1 MSSSSSNNQGQGMP
15 QLEAELNHWIADTI
29 DAHDQHATRHLVE
42 EVTQLCSK
50 WTSNRT
56 LPSRVVVEILNR
68 VERGLNRMPHTSN
81 TRSLLLYN
89 IANIYR
95 KKRDYREAC
104 MYLSAALDDTETY
117 LSSVINLKLAEVLS
131 KLGRHEEAF
140 GHASRAIAMLTTL
153 PETNGH
159 LSRSSSTSS
168 TTAAH
173 CVEPAVLWATAAAY
187 DIIATELAH
196 LGQIRDAVRAH
207 LQAYECAVAAAGPH
221 GHDTPAVRSYRHR
234 YLMATLRL
242 PEPAS
247 AKPTRGS
254 PRCVNWLAPFART
267 KNVDSSRHSPR
278 GNLERRSVGQR
289 PSTTAGSR
297 RDRTCS
303 PQPRESPLVDRA
315 RQFDNF
321 NVQVYDREDGVLI
334 RAMEALSTH
343 RTTVSGYVYISD
355 GDLANLLSHY
365 SGSHHYGAPTNDYKD
380 TREFLR
386 ALCDSLTIKRST
398 TVAGKSLSITFQSPE
413 VYRSLNILGRAKHR
427 GLPGRTAA
435 GSLTP
440 RAPLGRRLHEMRR
453 RRFHGAQASSQQ
465 QHVHSA
471 MTNTKTYHDN
481 DGFHGFC
488 SGRGEP
494 FLSAHYGE
502 DKVYS
507 QDGTADLF
515 SSEVEGEE
523 MSEASSSRFTSPHR
537 GFSPTLP
544 EAAPRM
550 DPSRRPSGGRRL
562 FANISGSGP
571 KSARL
576 LVPSSSGMVAANAA
590 PRRANASRG
599 PSGRSRTGGVT
610 SLPTAYPDDQL
621 VAMEEAPYW
630 RQHRRPMDDSR
641 GSAARGTGRILDR
654 VSKIYRPTERPR
666 PRSAFT
672 NPQTGGTHQP
682 RIQSSRSRPQ
692 SARRPASARSQPRP
706 AAAADDPSDQIDRY
720 MRSLVDGAGHDRLG
734 NLTRPISS
742 KSRKHRRE
750 YHQPATVEPG
760 FVYDD
765 PTEDP
770 VLDSVEEI
778 LEDPQEVEEEA
789 LFTEED
795 LILEGPEDYRPQE
808 TENDTF
814 SGRSSQ
820 ECSDAALFEHLSYEV
835 DDYP

>member
-1 MSSSSSNNQGQGMP
+1 MEVRHKGEAKSNRPTRLDSIAASGRLEG
-15 QLEAELNHWIADTI
+15 LEAELNHWIADTI

-50 WTSNRT
+50 WTSDRT

-117 LSSVINLKLAEVLS
+117 LSSVINLNLADVLS

-140 GHASRAIAMLTTL
+140 GHASRSDRISSSKTLILIRAIAILTTL

-159 LSRSSSTSS
+159 HSRSSSTSS
-168 TTAAH
+168 TYTTVH

-207 LQAYECAVAAAGPH
+207 LQAYEFAVAAAGSH

-247 AKPTRGS
+247 AKPTRES
-254 PRCVNWLAPFART
+254 PRCVKSLAPFPRT
-267 KNVDSSRHSPR
+267 KNGDS
-278 GNLERRSVGQR
+278 GR
-289 PSTTAGSR
+289 PS
-297 RDRTCS
+297 
-303 PQPRESPLVDRA
+303 PQCTPVLA

-334 RAMEALSTH
+334 RATEALSTH
-343 RTTVSGYVYISD
+343 RTTVSGYAYISD

-365 SGSHHYGAPTNDYKD
+365 SGPHHLGAPTNDYKD

-398 TVAGKSLSITFQSPE
+398 TVAGKSLSIAFQSPE

-427 GLPGRTAA
+427 GLPRRTAA

-453 RRFHGAQASSQQ
+453 RRFHRAQAPSQQQ

-471 MTNTKTYHDN
+471 MTNTKPYYDN

-488 SGRGEP
+488 SGGRGDP

-515 SSEVEGEE
+515 SSEVEGDE
-523 MSEASSSRFTSPHR
+523 MSEASSSRLTSPHR

-562 FANISGSGP
+562 FGNISGTTQW
-571 KSARL
+571 
-576 LVPSSSGMVAANAA
+576 MVLK
-590 PRRANASRG
+590 
-599 PSGRSRTGGVT
+599 V
-610 SLPTAYPDDQL
+610 
-621 VAMEEAPYW
+621 
-630 RQHRRPMDDSR
+630 
-641 GSAARGTGRILDR
+641 
-654 VSKIYRPTERPR
+654 
-666 PRSAFT
+666 
-672 NPQTGGTHQP
+672 
-682 RIQSSRSRPQ
+682 
-692 SARRPASARSQPRP
+692 
-706 AAAADDPSDQIDRY
+706 
-720 MRSLVDGAGHDRLG
+720 
-734 NLTRPISS
+734 
-742 KSRKHRRE
+742 
-750 YHQPATVEPG
+750 
-760 FVYDD
+760 
-765 PTEDP
+765 
-770 VLDSVEEI
+770 
-778 LEDPQEVEEEA
+778 
-789 LFTEED
+789 
-795 LILEGPEDYRPQE
+795 
-808 TENDTF
+808 
-814 SGRSSQ
+814 
-820 ECSDAALFEHLSYEV
+820 
-835 DDYP
+835 